1 MAKRNSITVQG
12 TTINITSFKEEDYIC
27 LTDMAGGKD
36 DDSRAADVIKNW
48 IRNRTTI
55 EFLGTWETL
64 YNQDFKVV
72 EFDHFRKEAGLP
84 TFTMSVTNWVESTN
98 AKGIFSVK
106 GRYGGTYA
114 HRDIA
119 FEFGSAISPVF
130 KLHIIK
136 EYQRLKEIESDKY
149 GLEWDV
155 RRILSKTNYK
165 IHTDAVK
172 KHIIPKTRYSAAKE
186 WLEYADEADLLNIA
200 LFGCTAK
207 QWRELN
213 TTKSLNGENIRDMA
227 SINELAILSNIESLS
242 STLIN
247 NSITKKNR
255 LKILIET
262 VREQR
267 ETLDKIDIVKSLKR
281 ESKTTY
287 IDVKG
292 KTKEEIRNLSSFNKN
307 LKKGLDW
314 NPKNNKKDSGGAGNG

>member
-1 MAKRNSITVQG
+1 MAKRNSIVVEG
-12 TTINITSFKEEDYIC
+12 TKINITSFKEEDYIC
-27 LTDMAGGKD
+27 LTDMAGSKD

-48 IRNRTTI
+48 IRNRSTI
-55 EFLGTWETL
+55 EFLGTWESL
-64 YNQDFKVV
+64 YNKDFKVV

-84 TFTMSVTNWVESTN
+84 TFTMSVSNWVESTN

-119 FEFGSAISPVF
+119 FEFGSAISPIF

-136 EYQRLKEIESDKY
+136 EYQRLKEIETDKY
-149 GLEWDV
+149 GLEWNV

-213 TTKSLNGENIRDMA
+213 PTKVLNGENIRDMA
-227 SINELAILSNIESLS
+227 SINELAILSNLESLS
-242 STLIN
+242 STLIKN
-247 NSITKKNR
+247 DITKKNR
-255 LKILIET
+255 LKILIDT

-267 ETLDKIDIVKSLKR
+267 ETLDKIDIVKSLKK
-281 ESKTTY
+281 ESETTFL
-287 IDVKG
+287 DAKR
-292 KTKEEIRNLSSFNKN
+292 KLEE
-307 LKKGLDW
+307 
-314 NPKNNKKDSGGAGNG
+314 

>member
-1 MAKRNSITVQG
+1 MSKRNSIVVEG
-12 TTINITSFKEEDYIC
+12 TKINITSFNEEDYIC
-27 LTDMAGGKD
+27 LTDMAGSKD

-48 IRNRTTI
+48 IRNRSTI
-55 EFLGTWETL
+55 EFLGTWESL
-64 YNQDFKVV
+64 YNKDFKVV

-84 TFTMSVTNWVESTN
+84 TFTMSVSNWVESTN

-119 FEFGSAISPVF
+119 FEFGSAISPIF

-136 EYQRLKEIESDKY
+136 EYQRLKEIETDKY
-149 GLEWDV
+149 GLEWNV

-200 LFGCTAK
+200 

-213 TTKSLNGENIRDMA
+213 PTKVLNGENIRDMA
-227 SINELAILSNIESLS
+227 SINELAILSNLESLS
-242 STLIN
+242 STLIKN
-247 NSITKKNR
+247 DITKKNR
-255 LKILIET
+255 LKILIDT

-267 ETLDKIDIVKSLKR
+267 ETLDKIDIVKSLKK
-281 ESKTTY
+281 ESETTFL
-287 IDVKG
+287 DAKR
-292 KTKEEIRNLSSFNKN
+292 KLKE
-307 LKKGLDW
+307 
-314 NPKNNKKDSGGAGNG
+314 

>member
-1 MAKRNSITVQG
+1 MAKRNSITVEG
-12 TTINITSFKEEDYIC
+12 TKINITSFNEEDYIC
-27 LTDMAGGKD
+27 LTDMAGSKD

-48 IRNRTTI
+48 IRNRSTI
-55 EFLGTWETL
+55 EFLGTWESL
-64 YNQDFKVV
+64 YNKDFKVV

-84 TFTMSVTNWVESTN
+84 TFTMSVSNWVESTN

-119 FEFGSAISPVF
+119 FEFGSAISPIF

-136 EYQRLKEIESDKY
+136 EYQRLKEIETDKY
-149 GLEWDV
+149 GLEWNV

-213 TTKSLNGENIRDMA
+213 PTKVLNGENIRDMA
-227 SINELAILSNIESLS
+227 SINELAILSNLESLS
-242 STLIN
+242 STLIKN
-247 NSITKKNR
+247 DITKKNR
-255 LKILIET
+255 LKILIDT

-267 ETLDKIDIVKSLKR
+267 ETLDKIDIVKSLKK
-281 ESKTTY
+281 ESETTFL
-287 IDVKG
+287 DAQK
-292 KTKEEIRNLSSFNKN
+292 K
-307 LKKGLDW
+307 LKK
-314 NPKNNKKDSGGAGNG
+314 

>member
-1 MAKRNSITVQG
+1 MAKRNTINVQG
-12 TTINITSFKEEDYIC
+12 TNINITSLKEEDYIC
-27 LTDMAGGKD
+27 LTDMAGGKEGD
-36 DDSRAADVIKNW
+36 NRAADVIKNW
-48 IRNRTTI
+48 IRNRSTI
-55 EFLGTWETL
+55 EFLGTWESL
-64 YNQDFKVV
+64 YNEGFKVV

-84 TFTMSVTNWVESTN
+84 TFTMSVSNWVEATN

-130 KLHIIK
+130 KLHIIR
-136 EYQRLKEIESDKY
+136 EYQRLKEIETDKY

-165 IHTDAVK
+165 IHTDAIK
-172 KHIIPKTRYSAAKE
+172 KHIIPKSGYSAAKE

-207 QWRELN
+207 QWKDLN
-213 TTKSLNGENIRDMA
+213 PTKVLNGENIRDMA

-242 STLIN
+242 STLIK
-247 NSITKKNR
+247 NSVAKKDR
-255 LKILIET
+255 LKILIDT

-267 ETLDKIDIVKSLKR
+267 VTLDKIDIVKSLKR

-287 IDVKG
+287 IDAK
-292 KTKEEIRNLSSFNKN
+292 NKIN
-307 LKKGLDW
+307 D
-314 NPKNNKKDSGGAGNG
+314 N

>member
-1 MAKRNSITVQG
+1 MAKRNSITVEG
-12 TTINITSFKEEDYIC
+12 TEINITSLKEEDYIS
-27 LTDMAGGKD
+27 LTDMAGSKD

-48 IRNRTTI
+48 IRNRSTI
-55 EFLGTWETL
+55 EFLGTWESL
-64 YNQDFKVV
+64 YNKNFKVV

-84 TFTMSVTNWVESTN
+84 TFTMSVSNWVESTN

-119 FEFGSAISPVF
+119 FEFGSAISPIF

-136 EYQRLKEIESDKY
+136 EYQRLKEIETDKY

-213 TTKSLNGENIRDMA
+213 PTKILNGENLRDMA
-227 SINELAILSNIESLS
+227 SINELAILSNLESLS

-247 NSITKKNR
+247 NNITKKNR
-255 LKILIET
+255 LRILIDT

-267 ETLDKIDIVKSLKR
+267 ETLDKIDIIKSLK
-281 ESKTTY
+281 
-287 IDVKG
+287 
-292 KTKEEIRNLSSFNKN
+292 
-307 LKKGLDW
+307 
-314 NPKNNKKDSGGAGNG
+314 KNNNRTFIDAKREIEE